1 MIASKS
7 ARSLGYQLA
16 STARSEKQ
24 EGMKPSKKFSI
35 LTFCL
40 ATVFLFLCPV
50 VQAQDT
56 QEPSKSNQALL
67 ESLRDSIKSVNEDI
81 RLLQHFLEA
90 STTDPRMYQSSRI
103 KAWAIANPELR
114 DSLFYALVAVDSSVQ
129 SEAGADVEVLA
140 TETNDVIEVRIGTA
154 VFKGMTLKDALDR
167 SSDKRL
173 YERIAESYKYSK
185 LVELRDM
192 AFRLPTSFGDD
203 FTPYDKVLE
212 EFTPVWIHQNPTQE
226 RAKVDLSLYGLIFK
240 IGPSWGGE
248 VRVGSDEIG
257 FPFWASGKTS
267 YLLTYNRI
275 KFGFELPFRPGL
287 HTTETF
293 PPFTIRSRRLNG
305 TRGIVGEFD
314 LGPVGGIASFT
325 RLTDLDTRDLT
336 NSNDFAYITTIVQ
349 AYYSFG
355 ISLTPTN
362 LIRVKVGLGFHRVT
376 EAQLVRTPLDSAH
389 TQFEESVVT
398 RRPTNYPSPY
408 IKIEYLNKDESQRF
422 GGSLQYYDFGLLTTA
437 WLEIIPK
444 YLSIEMKYAWPLLR
458 DPKKWEN
465 SSFLIISPRLRFSI

>member
-1 MIASKS
+1 LKIYRVIDLIAKNSCTS
-7 ARSLGYQLA
+7 WFAMARA
-16 STARSEKQ
+16 EKR
-24 EGMKPSKKFSI
+24 EGMRRFRKLLI
-35 LTFCL
+35 L
-40 ATVFLFLCPV
+40 ATPFLFVSPML
-50 VQAQDT
+50 QAQGT
-56 QEPSKSNQALL
+56 PEAGRTNQDLL
-67 ESLRDSIKSVNEDI
+67 KALRDSIKSVNEDI

-103 KAWAIANPELR
+103 KSWAIANPELR

-129 SEAGADVEVLA
+129 SEAGAEVEVLA

-154 VFKGMTLKDALDR
+154 VFKGMTLKDALDK

-173 YERIAESYKYSK
+173 YDKIAESYKYSK
-185 LVELRDM
+185 LIELRNA
-192 AFRLPTSFGDD
+192 AFRLPTRFGDD
-203 FTPYDKVLE
+203 FTPYDKLLE
-212 EFTPVWIHQNPTQE
+212 EFTPVWIHLNPTPE
-226 RAKVDLSLYGLIFK
+226 RAKLDLSLYGLIFK
-240 IGPSWGGE
+240 IGPNWGGE
-248 VRVGSDEIG
+248 VRIGSDEIG
-257 FPFWASGKTS
+257 FPFWSSGKTL
-267 YLLTYNRI
+267 YLVTYNRI

-314 LGPVGGIASFT
+314 FGPVGGMLSFT

-336 NSNDFAYITTIVQ
+336 NPEDFAYVTTIAQ
-349 AYYSFG
+349 GYYSFG

-362 LIRVKVGLGFHRVT
+362 LIRVKVGLGFHRVV
-376 EAQLVRTPLDSAH
+376 EAHIVRTPMDSAR
-389 TQFEESVVT
+389 TQLEESVVSG
-398 RRPTNYPSPY
+398 RPTNFPSPY
-408 IKIEYLNKDESQRF
+408 IKLEYLNKDESRRF

-444 YLSIEMKYAWPLLR
+444 YLSLEMKYAWPLLR

-465 SSFLIISPRLRFSI
+465 SSFLIISPRLRFSM